1 MNEITQPASSMGPGE
16 VLRAYD
22 YEPATPEAII
32 ADPAPET
39 DELATAPF
47 TDDTQEAPAE
57 PTLPPDVEDLKKNLL
72 RDYHEKSQVNA
83 QAARQLAARDA
94 ELKARES
101 ALQSRLAEY
110 EVYDEFSRLAESDP
124 ELADIVASR
133 VPRARQVMQQKPA
146 NDATTKQ
153 VAAVQRQLMEL
164 HLEQVE
170 NSMQSSHPDW
180 ADVKPEVERMLLETN
195 ILATVENHKQLRAAY
210 DLVYKAATAG
220 KTGVAARTEAQKQVL
235 GQVKKAAAAARIGG
249 PAPSPPPPA
258 EPSSFRS
265 DGRLR
270 SWEEI
275 ASDAAKGARR

>member
-1 MNEITQPASSMGPGE
+1 MNEITQPAPSMGPGE

-22 YEPATPEAII
+22 TDPAPPEATI

-39 DELATAPF
+39 VEEVTAPL

-57 PTLPPDVEDLKKNLL
+57 PTLPPDVEEMKKNLL
-72 RDYHEKSQVNA
+72 RDYHEKSQANA
-83 QAARQLAARDA
+83 ETARRQAARDA
-94 ELKARES
+94 ELKAREA
-101 ALQSRLAEY
+101 ALQNRLAEY
-110 EVYDEFSRLAESDP
+110 EVYDEFSRIAEADP
-124 ELADIVASR
+124 ELAEIVASR
-133 VPRARQVMQQKPA
+133 VPRARQVMSQKPA

-153 VAAVQRQLMEL
+153 VAQVQRQLMEL

-170 NSMQSSHPDW
+170 NSMQAAHPDW
-180 ADVKPEVERMLLETN
+180 AEVRPEVERMLLETN
-195 ILATVENHKQLRAAY
+195 MLATVENAKQLRATY

-249 PAPSPPPPA
+249 AAPSPPPPA

-275 ASDAAKGARR
+275 ASDQKAGRR